1 VYKFFFYWTVLVLI
15 VEDMDSICRL
25 WVVTVNVAGMLFVTL
40 LWAPARLAD
49 IRLVACHTC

>member
-1 VYKFFFYWTVLVLI
+1 MYKFFFYWTVLVLI